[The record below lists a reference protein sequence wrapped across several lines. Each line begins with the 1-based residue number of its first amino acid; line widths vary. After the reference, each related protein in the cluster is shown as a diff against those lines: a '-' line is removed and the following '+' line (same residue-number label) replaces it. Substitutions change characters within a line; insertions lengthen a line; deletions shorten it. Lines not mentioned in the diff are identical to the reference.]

1 MTINIGQFEIGAG
14 RTFVIAEIGNNHNGS
29 FSRAI
34 EMVDKA
40 REAGADCVKF
50 QMRHLDQVYRQRS
63 LSKSG
68 DDLGTEY
75 VIDLLNRFELSVD
88 QHQRLKEYCIETGI
102 PYMCTPWDGKSVDVL
117 EGFEVPAYKVA
128 SADLTNLP
136 LLDRLT
142 QTSKPLILSTGMS
155 TTEEVEVTVDFL
167 NRRGAEFALLHC
179 NSTYPAPL
187 QDIDLKWMAALRL
200 IHPLVGYSGHE
211 RGINVSLASVALDA
225 CIIER
230 HFTLDRTM
238 EGPDHAASL
247 THSEF
252 SRMVEGIREI
262 EQALGEGEA
271 RQLSQGEMIN
281 RENLG
286 KSLVAAEP
294 LSQGTVLKPEH
305 IKVRSPGQGLSPQRY
320 ENLLGRTLCH
330 DMDTEDF
337 FYPSDLQDNR
347 VEPRPYRFTRPWGV
361 PVRYHDF
368 REYAA
373 RIQPDLWEFHLS
385 YSDMDLSPDDYLD
398 GPYEAGLVV
407 HAPELF
413 AGSRLMDLA
422 TPDDAYRNQSIIE
435 TQRVIDI
442 TRDLKRFFPR
452 TARPPI
458 VANIGGFTMDAP
470 LPASE
475 IRGYYKRF
483 AHSLGKLDLNGVE
496 LIPQTMAPFPWHF
509 GGQRYQNIFV
519 RIDEIVEWCSKLEL
533 RMCFDISHTR
543 LTCTHFDI
551 DFYEFAEKIAPF
563 SAHLHLG
570 DAKGVNGEG
579 LQVGEGEIDFDR
591 LGAVLQQGCPRATF
605 IPEIWQGHKNGGEGF
620 WVALERLEGTL

>member
-1 MTINIGQFEIGAG
+1 MTMKISDFEIGAG
-14 RTFVIAEIGNNHNGS
+14 RAFVIAEIGNNHNGS
-29 FSRAI
+29 FERAV

-40 REAGADCVKF
+40 RSAGADCAKF

-63 LSKSG
+63 LDKSG

-75 VIDLLNRFELSVD
+75 VIDLLNRFELSVE
-88 QHQRLKEYCIETGI
+88 QHRSLAEYCVQSGI
-102 PYMCTPWDGKSVDVL
+102 LYMCTPWDSKSVEVL
-117 EGFEVPAYKVA
+117 EGFGVCAYKVA

-142 QTSKPLILSTGMS
+142 QTGKPLILSTGMS
-155 TTEEVEVTVDFL
+155 TADEVQITVSFL
-167 NRRGAEFALLHC
+167 AKRKTHFALLHC

-187 QDIDLKWMAALRL
+187 HDINLKWIHELRK

-211 RGINVSLASVALDA
+211 RGINVSLAAIALDA

-230 HFTLDRTM
+230 HFTLDRSM

-247 THSEF
+247 TQNEF
-252 SRMVEGIREI
+252 ARMVEGIREV
-262 EQALGEGEA
+262 EQALGQGES

-286 KSLVAAEP
+286 KSLVAALP
-294 LSQGTVLKPEH
+294 IVKGTVLEPQH

-320 ENLLGRTLCH
+320 EALIGRTLQH
-330 DMDTEDF
+330 DMGEEDF

-347 VEPRPYRFTRPWGV
+347 IEPRSYCFSRPWGV

-368 REYAA
+368 CEYAA

-385 YSDMDLSPDDYLD
+385 YSDMDLDPAAYLS
-398 GPYEAGLVV
+398 GPYSAGLVV

-413 AGSRLMDLA
+413 SGSRLMDLA
-422 TPDDAYRNQSIIE
+422 TPDVAYRKESIRE

-442 TRDLKRFFPR
+442 TRNLKRFFPN
-452 TARPPI
+452 TERPFI

-470 LPASE
+470 LPESE
-475 IRGYYKRF
+475 IRGYYERF
-483 AHSLGKLDLNGVE
+483 AQSLIELDMDGVE

-519 RIDEIVEWCSKLEL
+519 KIDEIVEWCSYLNL

-543 LTCTHFDI
+543 LTCNHLGI
-551 DFYEFAEKIAPF
+551 DFYDFAEKIAPY

-570 DAKGVNGEG
+570 DAKGLNGEG
-579 LQVGEGEIDFDR
+579 LQVGEGEIDFVR
-591 LGAVLQQGCPRATF
+591 LGRILQKGCPTATF

-620 WVALERLEGTL
+620 WIAMERLEGKL